1 MEELDLK
8 IIHTSDWH
16 LGKSLFK
23 QPLIEDQAY
32 FINNFL
38 LPLVRRESPDVVI
51 ISGDIFDR
59 GIAPVE
65 AISLFDKFIDSM
77 TQLGIPL
84 VVITGNHDSKERI
97 AIGTKLLRSGG
108 IYISSDISSI
118 EAPIELACGDEKVR
132 IYTLPF
138 FSQRQADEYLG
149 EDTDTYNTAFSKI
162 IEKITPT
169 IEHEYINILVSHCFV
184 TGSSTSSSESPL
196 YVGDSAQIDKSIFDC
211 FDYTALGHLHAPQN
225 VSEKVRYSG
234 SPLKYSF
241 DEEHQKKAVS
251 IVTLNKD
258 GVSIQNIPV
267 ITAKDVFTLNGNF
280 DELVTL
286 GKEKPCND
294 YIHIN
299 LTDKHPVYMPVDRLR
314 EYFPNILS
322 LSCEYLTGSNAQKTE
337 STISTKSTD
346 REIFTQ
352 FLSQICG
359 VEPTDEEIELFN
371 LCLSENEA
379 GGAV

>member
-1 MEELDLK
+1 MK

-32 FINNFL
+32 FINDFL
-38 LPLVRRESPDVVI
+38 LPLVKKESPDVVI

-65 AISLFDKFIDSM
+65 AISLFDGFIDSM
-77 TQLGIPL
+77 AQLGIPL

-97 AIGTKLLRSGG
+97 AIGAKLLRKGG
-108 IYISSDISSI
+108 IYISSDINAI
-118 EAPIELACGDEKVR
+118 ESPIELTCGDER
-132 IYTLPF
+132 AHIYTLPF
-138 FSQRQADEYLG
+138 FTQRQAEDYLG
-149 EDTDTYNTAFSKI
+149 EDTDTYNTAYSKI
-162 IEKITPT
+162 IEKITPS
-169 IEHEYINILVSHCFV
+169 IDDKYINILAAHCFV
-184 TGSSTSSSESPL
+184 TGSSTSDSESPL
-196 YVGDSAQIDKSIFDC
+196 YVGDSAQIDKAIFTC

-225 VSEKVRYSG
+225 VSERVRYSG

-251 IVTLNKD
+251 IVTLNKG
-258 GVSIQNIPV
+258 GVNIENIPV
-267 ITAKDVFTLNGNF
+267 KIAKDVCTISGKF
-280 DELVTL
+280 DELVAL
-286 GKEKPCND
+286 GKEKPSND

-299 LTDKHPVYMPVDRLR
+299 LTDEHPVYMPVDRLR

-322 LSCEYLTGSNAQKTE
+322 LSCEYITGSGTQKTE
-337 STISTKSTD
+337 STITTKSTD

-359 VEPTDEEIELFN
+359 VEPTEEEIELFN

>member
-1 MEELDLK
+1 MK

-38 LPLVRRESPDVVI
+38 LPLVKKESPDVVI

-65 AISLFDKFIDSM
+65 AISLFDGFIDSM
-77 TQLGIPL
+77 AQLGIPL

-97 AIGTKLLRSGG
+97 AIGAKLLRSGG
-108 IYISSDISSI
+108 IYISSDISSV
-118 EAPIELACGDEKVR
+118 EAPIELTCGDEKAH

-138 FSQRQADEYLG
+138 FTQRQAEEYLG
-149 EDTDTYNTAFSKI
+149 EDTDTYNTAYSKV
-162 IEKITPT
+162 IEKITPS
-169 IEHEYINILVSHCFV
+169 IDDKYINILVAHCFV
-184 TGSSTSSSESPL
+184 TGSSTSDSESPL
-196 YVGDSAQIDKSIFDC
+196 YVGDSAQVDKKLFDC

-251 IVTLNKD
+251 IVTLTKD
-258 GVSIQNIPV
+258 GVNIENIPV
-267 ITAKDVFTLNGNF
+267 VTAKDVYTVSGKF
-280 DELVTL
+280 DELVEL
-286 GKEKPCND
+286 GKEKPSND

-299 LTDKHPVYMPVDRLR
+299 LTDKYPVYMPVDRLR

-322 LSCEYLTGSNAQKTE
+322 LSCEYITGSGAQRTE
-337 STISTKSTD
+337 STITTKSTD
-346 REIFTQ
+346 MEIFTQ

-359 VEPTDEEIELFN
+359 VEPTEEETELFN
-371 LCLSENEA
+371 LRLSESEA